1 MYTPLVREVAQNK
14 HSTRKNVAVFL
25 LVGAL
30 MWFLG
35 YNMGEKHHLSGAEGR
50 IAEPVAEPLNLDVIP
65 SVVSQKLSEFQSSGR
80 EVAIAH
86 PVDHDGTPQWV
97 LDTIALGERAMRE
110 RGWTE
115 AEINEIALGN
125 PSPGQKK
132 RLGYV
137 ERVCKKATGSASIGK
152 KSTCE
157 RLVNKGVKYFS
168 KLIEVDENAV
178 CKQPGGDCSGDF
190 PTRCQHS
197 MIDWCSQK
205 SDSWHWT
212 HLTKEFTNCRNAWET
227 QALSISSATAQTI
240 MLFMSGGT
248 LTAVKTAFK
257 GFKDAF
263 KAIKGGFKL
272 KFIMGSIKKAAI
284 AGVRNAKKKIMK
296 HLKRWSM
303 ENLNKKKA
311 FEYLLMFTSEAAAN
325 QEARSILDTMKD
337 VGKELLEDLDPTG
350 MVGMTNFLNS
360 FKTCDDIKPS
370 QAETFSDGDLTNLAK
385 FMEGKCGIPEV
396 SDPDFEQFEQRGA
409 GCCAYLDSDCNHTF

>member
-14 HSTRKNVAVFL
+14 PSTRKNVAVFL

-35 YNMGEKHHLSGAEGR
+35 YNMGEKHHLSGAEGG

-65 SVVSQKLSEFQSSGR
+65 SVQKLSEFQSSGR
-80 EVAIAH
+80 EVAIAQ

-125 PSPGQKK
+125 SPGQKK
-132 RLGYV
+132 RLGYL
-137 ERVCKKATGSASIGK
+137 ERVCKTATGSANIGE
-152 KSTCE
+152 KSKCQK
-157 RLVNKGVKYFS
+157 LVNKGVKYFS

-178 CKQPGGDCSGDF
+178 CKQPGGDCNGDF
-190 PTRCQHS
+190 PTRCQRTMS
-197 MIDWCSQK
+197 EWCSQK
-205 SDSWHWT
+205 SESWHWT
-212 HLTKEFTNCRNAWET
+212 HLTYDYTNCRSAWEA

-248 LTAVKTAFK
+248 LSAVKTAFK
-257 GFKDAF
+257 GFRKGLQLAGRARRLKF
-263 KAIKGGFKL
+263 LMGAIKN
-272 KFIMGSIKKAAI
+272 AAM
-284 AGVRNAKKKIMK
+284 AGARNAKGKIMK
-296 HLKRWSM
+296 HLRRWSM

-311 FEYLLMFTSEAAAN
+311 FEYLLMFVSEAAAE
-325 QEARSILDTMKD
+325 QEAKSMLDTMKD
-337 VGKELLEDLDPTG
+337 IGGELVAGLDPTG
-350 MVGMTNFLNS
+350 MVDMANFLNS
-360 FKTCDDIKPS
+360 FKMCDDIKPS
-370 QAETFSDGDLTNLAK
+370 QEETLSDDDITELAG

-396 SDPDFEQFEQRGA
+396 SDENFTQFDQRGE
-409 GCCAYLDSDCNHTF
+409 GCCAYTDENCNHTF